1 MKRYSKISRFT
12 QKGLTLVELLV
23 YFGLFSVLLVV
34 INSLF
39 IATLQQQTQDTAR
52 SAIQQE
58 SEYIMA
64 KLRHE
69 IYNADSIVIPANQGE
84 SSQSLSLESNGVI
97 RTYGLSN
104 QQLVMTSA
112 GETHV
117 VTSGRIRATDFQVE
131 SLLSDSTTQSIRFEL
146 EIASNLEEVKDSD
159 ARTIGMTVT
168 RR

>member
-1 MKRYSKISRFT
+1 MKKKFKINRST

-23 YFGLFSVLLVV
+23 YFGLFSILLVV

-52 SAIQQE
+52 SALQQE
-58 SEYIMA
+58 SEYIIA

-69 IYNADSIVIPANQGE
+69 IYNADSIVVPANQGE
-84 SSQSLSLESNGVI
+84 SSQSLSLESNGVT

-104 QQLVMTSA
+104 QQLVMTSS
-112 GETHV
+112 GETQV
-117 VTSGRIRATDFQVE
+117 VTSGRIRATDFQAE
-131 SLLSDSTTQSIRFEL
+131 SLFSDSATQSIRFEL
-146 EIASNLEEVKDSD
+146 EIVSDLEEVTNSD
-159 ARTIGMTVT
+159 ARTIIMTVT